1 MKDLSITNNTEMKNS
16 KEQKMLGVIIDKKL
30 KLRKKSYVKN
40 LSYRAP
46 QKIQALSPFIN
57 YLNDSE
63 EKMTYNALIKS
74 VQLLSISMD
83 VLFQTKRQLARYMKE
98 P

>member
-46 QKIQALSPFIN
+46 QKI
-57 YLNDSE
+57 
-63 EKMTYNALIKS
+63 
-74 VQLLSISMD
+74 
-83 VLFQTKRQLARYMKE
+83 
-98 P
+98 